1 MLPEQFS
8 LSSYNFDLNP
18 SRIAQNPAS
27 RRIDSKLLNGL
38 SNSLQD
44 CQFSQLSSLVSTIF
58 PQGVLFV
65 TNNTEVLRARLMGR
79 KVSGG
84 KVEALLFESLEDSLW
99 KGLFKPGRRLHIGTE
114 IHFSESNYGVIEGKH
129 ADGTMTMRWYGKD
142 SVLSFMQNKGIL
154 PLPPYI
160 QNFEGDP
167 QRYQTVYAKVP
178 GASAAPTAGLH
189 FNQEIMNELRDLGC
203 DFAELTLHVGPG
215 TFKPIEE
222 QDIRNYK
229 IHGEWIDVSEDCIRR
244 IKLARAN
251 SKPIICI
258 GTTALRSLETVE
270 RLNGLSQAWQGVTNI
285 YIYPDQKIKSCD
297 YLLTNFHLPFSS
309 LLVLVAAFTGFDL
322 YKKIY
327 NHAISSEYRFFSFG
341 DCMLLK
347 NNSGL
352 DK

>member
-1 MLPEQFS
+1 MLPEQFL
-8 LSSYNFDLNP
+8 LSSYSFDLDS
-18 SRIAQNPAS
+18 SRIAQNPAF
-27 RRIDSKLLNGL
+27 RRVDSKLLNGM
-38 SNSLQD
+38 SNDLQD
-44 CQFSQLSSLVSTIF
+44 CFFSQLPSLIQEMF

-84 KVEALLFESLEDSLW
+84 KVEALLFESKEDSLW
-99 KGLFKPGRRLHIGTE
+99 KGLFKPGRRLHVGTE
-114 IHFSESNYGVIEGKH
+114 IHFNSDNYGVIEEKH
-129 ADGTMTMRWYGKD
+129 ADGTMTMRWHGKD
-142 SVLSFMQNKGIL
+142 SVLNFMQNNGIL

-189 FNQEIMNELRDLGC
+189 FNQEIMAELRNLGC
-203 DFAELTLHVGPG
+203 DFTELTLHVGPG
-215 TFKPIEE
+215 TFKPIE
-222 QDIRNYK
+222 QKDIRNYE
-229 IHGEWIDVSEDCIRR
+229 IHGEWIDVPADCIR
-244 IKLARAN
+244 KVSSARA
-251 SKPIICI
+251 KCQPVVCV
-258 GTTALRSLETVE
+258 GTTALRSLEAVQ
-270 RLNGLSQAWQGVTNI
+270 RLNGLKQPWQGITSI
-285 YIYPDQKIKSCD
+285 YIYPGQDIKSCD

-322 YKKIY
+322 YKRIY
-327 NHAISSEYRFFSFG
+327 NHALAREYRFFSFG

-352 DK
+352 DL